1 MKNNNFFTLIELL
14 VVIAIIAILAGMLLP
29 ALNNARERAR
39 AATCMNN
46 LKQLNSFFNSYAE
59 DNADYLV
66 PCYDN
71 GKVYTGS
78 LYGNPAR
85 WNYILA
91 EQYSAL
97 NCARTA
103 NAFKNGSMLNQFK
116 AWFCPSLK
124 EKSATTIMA
133 EYNFS
138 NYAYN
143 GSFFHGGETSG
154 STKTSFLV
162 PVTASDWVNVAKM
175 TKINKITNPSQT
187 FTIGD
192 GAITSSKLRDYFI
205 PSDHEENGTKSG
217 TMLYLDTRHNKRANI
232 GFVDGHISSLIR
244 SEITNDKSAG
254 FRL

>member
-39 AATCMNN
+39 AATCMSN
-46 LKQLNSFFNSYAE
+46 LKQLNFFLNSYVE
-59 DNADYLV
+59 DNDDYLI

-71 GKVYTGS
+71 GKLYTGS

-85 WNYILA
+85 WHYILA
-91 EQYSAL
+91 ELYNNL

-103 NAFKNGSMLNQFK
+103 NAFKNGSMLNK
-116 AWFCPSLK
+116 LKTWFCPSMR

-133 EYNFS
+133 EYNLS

-143 GSFFHGGETSG
+143 GAFMHGGDVSG
-154 STKTSFLV
+154 STKTSYLV
-162 PVTASDWVNVAKM
+162 PVTASNWVNVAKM
-175 TKINKITNPSQT
+175 TKITHINNPSQT

-192 GAITSSKLRDYFI
+192 GAIASGKLRDFFL